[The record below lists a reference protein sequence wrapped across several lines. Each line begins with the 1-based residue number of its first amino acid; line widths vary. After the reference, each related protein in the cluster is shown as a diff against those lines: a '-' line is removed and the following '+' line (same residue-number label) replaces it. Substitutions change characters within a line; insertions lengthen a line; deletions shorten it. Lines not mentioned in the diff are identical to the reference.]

1 MNIELLRKTIKED
14 PKMYLAIIPETF
26 TMFVIRVERTLD
38 TISKGHITYL
48 FTDNSDGEYFRYV
61 YNTNQTLWISN
72 SYLTKRV

>member
-1 MNIELLRKTIKED
+1 MNIELLRKNIKEN

-26 TMFVIRVERTLD
+26 TMFVIQVDRSLE
-38 TISKGHITYL
+38 TISRGHIIYL
-48 FTDNSDGEYFRYV
+48 FTDSSDGEYFRYV